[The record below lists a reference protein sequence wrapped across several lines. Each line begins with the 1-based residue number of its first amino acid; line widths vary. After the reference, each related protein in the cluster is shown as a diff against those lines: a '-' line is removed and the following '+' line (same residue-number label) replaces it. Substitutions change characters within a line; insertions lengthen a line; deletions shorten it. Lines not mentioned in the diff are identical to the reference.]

1 MSKVLKLKISEL
13 LSILENFHYYPFG
26 LLMHSI
32 SSRVMGKIAN
42 AYLYNGKELQH
53 KEFSNGS
60 GLEWYDYGAR
70 LYDPQIGR
78 WNHIDPLA
86 DDKKQIYSS
95 PYSYVINN
103 PVKYT
108 DPTGKIWQDPEEARR
123 LIRLIESR
131 IEDLNNEITKIDKK
145 IAEGKLSSRKL
156 DRLTNRREEANEKIN
171 LMRLSVKDINTLG
184 EAKETF
190 KLLNLPDSE
199 GYTGVRRNEKG
210 VILIEG
216 STVAVQLHEIR
227 HIGQS
232 FEAGGMIFSKGNR
245 MILPTIYKSK
255 GTEYELDGYRIQFA
269 YDGSY
274 PGGASSMKDINP
286 NTLYNIRDQYGNLV
300 YKHLIP
306 K

>member
-1 MSKVLKLKISEL
+1 
-13 LSILENFHYYPFG
+13 
-26 LLMHSI
+26 
-32 SSRVMGKIAN
+32 MGKIAN

-70 LYDPQIGR
+70 MYDPQIGR
-78 WNHIDPLA
+78 WNQVDPLG

-123 LIRLIESR
+123 LIRLIENR
-131 IEDLNNEITKIDKK
+131 ITDLNNEISKIDRK
-145 IAEGKLSSRKL
+145 IAAGKLSTRRL
-156 DRLTNRREEANEKIN
+156 DRLTNRREEANEKKD
-171 LMRLSVKDINTLG
+171 LMSLSVKDINILS
-184 EAKETF
+184 ESKETF
-190 KLLNLPDSE
+190 KLFNSPDSE
-199 GYTGVRRNEKG
+199 GYKGVRKNEKG

-232 FEAGGMIFSKGNR
+232 IESEGMIFNKDNR
-245 MILPTIYKSK
+245 LILSGIYKEQ
-255 GTEYELDGYRIQFA
+255 GTKNEIEGYKIQFA

-274 PGGASSMKDINP
+274 PNGASTIKHINP
-286 NTLYNIRDQYGNLV
+286 NTLYAIRDQHGNLV
-300 YKHLIP
+300 YKHLMP